1 MKQNLRV
8 SLGAVVLALATL
20 AAVIFAWINFR
31 QREVYDIPDDGVA
44 WLDTTAGAKAWNVTP
59 NSPAARAGIRAEDIL
74 IAINDVPVHNQVQ
87 VTKRLWRAGLW
98 SQVRYKLARGGSEF
112 ETRLITVPAEKPA
125 SIENYERV
133 VGLLYLFIGLFIFIR
148 RWNAPRAVHFYVF
161 CLVSFVLFSFHYSGK
176 LDAFDYE
183 IYWLKIASLML
194 APALLFHFAL
204 VFPERAEGA
213 AKSFSKLGLVYGPPS
228 LLILFHVG
236 VALNAL
242 GFVPW
247 LGSRILLDKIEY
259 SYLAIYFLAAALTF
273 YKSFREAPSGVL
285 RQQLKW
291 LTFGTLAGTLPF
303 GLMYVIP
310 FVLDAVPPVWTR
322 FSALSLVLIPLC
334 FGYAI
339 IRYRLMD
346 VDIIFKRGLA
356 YTAATA
362 AIASIYFALIA
373 LIAEF
378 THAQTTG
385 PIGGMIAIVIAA
397 FLFQPFREWIQARL
411 DRFFYRDRLDY
422 RRTLIEFGRTLTNE
436 VRFDPMLGSVMDR
449 ISQTLLVDRL
459 AIFMEDPLQP
469 GQMRLARS
477 MGVRLS
483 EPMDLSFLE
492 PARPEF
498 ARGALF
504 FESPRVARDVTD
516 SVRQTLEQLDL
527 NYFVP
532 CRIRERT
539 VAVLGLGKTVDG
551 DFLSSDDVELV
562 QTIAGYVAVAL
573 DNAQLYTSLEQ
584 KALEIAR
591 LKDFSENIVESL
603 NVGVLAVDL
612 GGIVESWNTRMEQ
625 LFNVPRH
632 EAVGHQLRALLPD
645 ELASEIAARRDE
657 EQITGIYKQRLHHQG
672 KVLTM
677 NVSIT
682 PLVSKSG
689 DRIGRLLLFDDV
701 TQRERMEE
709 QMSQT
714 EKLTS
719 LGLLAAGVAHEVNT
733 PLAVI
738 SNYIQMLAKQMP
750 EGDPR
755 QGIIEKIV
763 KQTFR
768 ASEIVNNLL
777 NFSRTS
783 ATELADLDV
792 NRVVE
797 ETLSLVAHPL
807 KTSQIQV
814 VKQLG
819 STLPAVRGSAN
830 KLQQVFLNLFLN
842 ARDAMPSGGMLEVRT
857 AAHNGSVEVEVVDT
871 GAGIPREHIHRI
883 FDPFFTTKA
892 SGRGTGLGLSV
903 SYGIIKE
910 HAGKID
916 VRSTPGKG
924 TSFHVEFPAVRKA
937 VHV

>member
-8 SLGAVVLALATL
+8 SLGAVVLALATMTAL
-20 AAVIFAWINFR
+20 VYAWINFR
-31 QREVYDIPDDGVA
+31 QREIYEIPDDGVA
-44 WLDTTAGAKAWNVTP
+44 WLDTTTGAQAWKVTP

-74 IAINDVPVHNQVQ
+74 VAINDVPVHSQVQ

-98 SQVRYKLARGGSEF
+98 SQVRYKLTRNGREF
-112 ETRLITVPAEKPA
+112 ETPLITMPAEKPA

-148 RWNAPRAVHFYVF
+148 RWNAPRAIHFYVF

-183 IYWLKIASLML
+183 IYWAKIASLML

-213 AKSFSKLGLVYGPPS
+213 AKSFSKLALVYGPPS
-228 LLILFHVG
+228 FLILFHVG

-259 SYLAIYFLAAALTF
+259 SYLAIYFLATALVF

-291 LTFGTLAGTLPF
+291 LTFGTLAGTAPF

-310 FVLDAVPPVWTR
+310 FVLDAVPPVWTK

-373 LIAEF
+373 LIAEI
-378 THAQTTG
+378 THLQTTG
-385 PIGGMIAIVIAA
+385 PVGGMIAIVIAA

-469 GQMRLARS
+469 GQLRLARS

-504 FESPRVARDVTD
+504 FESPRAARDVSD

-573 DNAQLYTSLEQ
+573 DNAQLYNSLEQ

-632 EAVGHQLRALLPD
+632 EAVGHQLRALLPE
-645 ELASEIAARRDE
+645 ELALEIAARRDE

-689 DRIGRLLLFDDV
+689 ERIGRLLLFDDV

-857 AAHNGSVEVEVVDT
+857 ATHNGSVEVEVVDT